1 MTSPRIVV
9 GVAVFNEE
17 RYLRETVPAILA
29 QTFTDFRLILLDNGS
44 TDASADTL
52 WELVEGDKRVTVL
65 YEPVNRGSTHGGNR
79 VWRYALE
86 QWPSCEWIVGVGAD
100 DVVRRDYLEA
110 ILRAADNDPSAN
122 LIFSPVDYI
131 GHPERGV
138 TRFPPYNPLTVH
150 AEVQIP
156 GWRAVRRDLTSS
168 HADSTM

>member
-86 QWPSCEWIVGVGAD
+86 QWERLLPLLASHVDLGDPEQHVHERWVLEAQCLLEVSKGGREARVCGVGLSHLFE
-100 DVVRRDYLEA
+100 RRH
-110 ILRAADNDPSAN
+110 N
-122 LIFSPVDYI
+122 L
-131 GHPERGV
+131 
-138 TRFPPYNPLTVH
+138 
-150 AEVQIP
+150 
-156 GWRAVRRDLTSS
+156 
-168 HADSTM
+168 